1 MFDLGLTLNSSV
13 KFSKVIFKFLNGI
26 LITYDFILYFIIYIE
41 ILKIFFFI
49 FIYALYIIYAYFSFL
64 SLLNY

>member
-41 ILKIFFFI
+41 TF
-49 FIYALYIIYAYFSFL
+49 
-64 SLLNY
+64 